1 MLGVKNNF
9 ATCQNDGTIK
19 AVHRS
24 AVIIAGKE
32 KAGCILQDIVKK
44 TSKVVIFTSIH
55 QNVVDEICG
64 VEFGLSQSFV
74 NATFDESRNEI
85 ARTKKSESL

>member
-1 MLGVKNNF
+1 MLGVKDNL

-19 AVHRS
+19 AVHKS
-24 AVIIAGKE
+24 DVIIAGTE
-32 KAGCILQDIVKK
+32 KAGYILQDNMKK

-55 QNVVDEICG
+55 QNVIDDICA
-64 VEFGLSQSFV
+64 VEFGLSQRFF